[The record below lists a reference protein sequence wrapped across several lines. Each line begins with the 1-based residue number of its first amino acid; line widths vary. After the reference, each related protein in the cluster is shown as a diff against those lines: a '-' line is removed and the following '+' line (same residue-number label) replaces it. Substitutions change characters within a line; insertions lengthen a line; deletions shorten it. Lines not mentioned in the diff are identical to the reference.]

1 VTKVLWSS
9 FQQLFDEYGDVLN
22 GGKIQTDAGGTT
34 TPKATYTDST
44 GNVANAN
51 PIVLSASGRKTGGI
65 WVNKGEAYKFTLLA
79 SDDTELDVID
89 NAVVGEV
96 ATTDTQRLLISMT
109 YCGTP
114 GAQGFMGGAEILNTA
129 TIAVDF
135 DGHRAVSRPTRQPI
149 TSSQS
154 RRTGPKSARLQS
166 TRPACSH
173 SRPRAGQ
180 PSPWPSAIRL
190 RSSAPIPSERR
201 PTSPSLSRQTSH
213 DDPDRRRRNGIVHP
227 IR

>member
-135 DGHRAVSRPTRQPI
+135 DGASGSVQTNPAADYVISIKKNGSEVGTVTIDASGVFTFATSGGATVPLAFGDTLAFIGPDSIGTAADFTI
-149 TSSQS
+149 TL
-154 RRTGPKSARLQS
+154 AADL
-166 TRPACSH
+166 A
-173 SRPRAGQ
+173 
-180 PSPWPSAIRL
+180 
-190 RSSAPIPSERR
+190 
-201 PTSPSLSRQTSH
+201 
-213 DDPDRRRRNGIVHP
+213 
-227 IR
+227 